1 VDLISA
7 IVGALIGLLLGAG
20 AILLTLRPKL
30 AKLETEMGLANQA
43 AEAARTDLARRTE
56 ELQAVQ
62 IQGAALK
69 ERVRQADAMMAKL
82 AQLETDLRAEADM
95 RLQRETEIAR
105 LTSTQE
111 ERERS
116 FEEQKQGLLEAKQAL
131 EDRFKALSEEILKQN
146 TTEMVRQAEEL
157 LKRFKDNADG
167 DLKVRQEAIKET
179 MEPFQL
185 RLKQLEELN
194 RSLDENRTKD
204 KTEITEQI
212 RQMNDLYGDLNKNT
226 TRLVTALRDPGTAG
240 NWGELA
246 LQRVLEIAGL
256 AEHVDY
262 ETQVHIPGEDKNSRP
277 DVIVTLPG
285 ERRIVIDAKTPL
297 DAYLQAM
304 EVNDEQQ
311 RRALLVTFAEKVMG
325 HGKALA
331 KRDYGKSVE
340 GLELVG
346 LFLPSESAYRAALDV
361 RPNLV
366 EDMLALNIMLI
377 SPQNSLGFL
386 RAVAFGWKQDRLAK
400 EAKEVH
406 NAASQL
412 YDSIQVLIGHYLDMG
427 KGLNTAVKAY
437 NNMEGNLR
445 TRLIPRVRKM
455 AELGAEHAK
464 EIAEPT
470 LVQDPVEAS
479 FQLPEVLSKSL
490 PAPTSE
496 GEGLFAVVSE
506 EPREPEA

>member
-304 EVNDEQQ
+304 EVND
-311 RRALLVTFAEKVMG
+311 
-325 HGKALA
+325 
-331 KRDYGKSVE
+331 S
-340 GLELVG
+340 
-346 LFLPSESAYRAALDV
+346 SAALCSSPSRRRSWDMA
-361 RPNLV
+361 RPWPN
-366 EDMLALNIMLI
+366 ETTA
-377 SPQNSLGFL
+377 SP
-386 RAVAFGWKQDRLAK
+386 WK
-400 EAKEVH
+400 
-406 NAASQL
+406 
-412 YDSIQVLIGHYLDMG
+412 G
-427 KGLNTAVKAY
+427 
-437 NNMEGNLR
+437 
-445 TRLIPRVRKM
+445 
-455 AELGAEHAK
+455 
-464 EIAEPT
+464 
-470 LVQDPVEAS
+470 
-479 FQLPEVLSKSL
+479 
-490 PAPTSE
+490 
-496 GEGLFAVVSE
+496 
-506 EPREPEA
+506 

>member
-1 VDLISA
+1 MDLISA

-20 AILLTLRPKL
+20 AILLNLRPKL
-30 AKLETEMGLANQA
+30 AKLETEAGLAHQA

-62 IQGAALK
+62 IQGAALE
-69 ERVRQADAMMAKL
+69 ERVRQADAMTAKL
-82 AQLETDLRAEADM
+82 AQLEADLRAEADM

-179 MEPFQL
+179 LEPFHL

-194 RSLDENRTKD
+194 RSLDESRTKD

-212 RQMNDLYGDLNKNT
+212 RQMNELYGDLNKNT
-226 TRLVTALRDPGTAG
+226 TRLVTALRAPGTAG
-240 NWGELA
+240 QWGELA
-246 LQRVLEIAGL
+246 LKKVLEIAGL
-256 AEHVDY
+256 DEHIDY
-262 ETQVHIPGEDKNSRP
+262 ATQVHVQGEDKNSRP
-277 DVIVTLPG
+277 DVVVTLPG
-285 ERRIVIDAKTPL
+285 NRRIVIDAKTPL
-297 DAYLQAM
+297 DAYMQAL
-304 EVNDEQQ
+304 EVTDTEQKKQ
-311 RRALLVTFAEKVMG
+311 LLAAFANKVLG
-325 HGKALA
+325 HAKELA
-331 KRDYGKSVE
+331 KKDYAKKVE
-340 GLELVG
+340 GLDLVG
-346 LFLPSESAYRAALDV
+346 LFLPSEGAYRAALDA
-361 RPNLV
+361 RPSLV
-366 EDMLALNIMLI
+366 EDMLELNIMLI

-406 NAASQL
+406 AAASQL
-412 YDSIQVLIGHYLDMG
+412 YDSIATLIQYYNKMG
-427 KGLNTAVKAY
+427 RSLHGAVEAY
-437 NNMEGNLR
+437 NDMEGNIR
-445 TRLIPRVRKM
+445 SRIIPRVRKM

-464 EIAEPT
+464 EIAEPK
-470 LVQDPVEAS
+470 LIQEPLEAS
-479 FQLPEVLSKSL
+479 FQLPEVLSKAL
-490 PAPTSE
+490 PAPESE
-496 GEGLFAVVSE
+496 PRGLFGEVSD
-506 EPREPEA
+506 EPTEPEA